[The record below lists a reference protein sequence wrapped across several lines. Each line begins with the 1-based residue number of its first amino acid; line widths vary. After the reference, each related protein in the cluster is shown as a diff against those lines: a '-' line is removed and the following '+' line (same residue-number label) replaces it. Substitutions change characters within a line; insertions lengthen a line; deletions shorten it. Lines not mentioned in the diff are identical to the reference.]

1 MKDLYGK
8 VAFVT
13 GGDSGIG
20 LGISSALLRAGMNL
34 IISYLNPSHLRR
46 AQSELKF
53 AADQM
58 HAIRL
63 DVSDRTAYNAAA
75 EEAIQR
81 FGKLHVLVNNAGV
94 WPTASLGSA
103 SFDDFDWCM
112 SVNVNGVFNGI
123 RTLLPHITAHGEGGH
138 VVSTAS
144 VTGLVAAPFWGV
156 YTTSK
161 FAVVGMMESLRAELE
176 GSNVGVSVFCPGA
189 VISSIGQSARNRPQA
204 LPEVGKPNA
213 SESEKLESYGKAL
226 REVVFEAGISR
237 TMLSAAD
244 AGEMVLRGI
253 LNNDLYILSH
263 PEYKSAVQQRGDALD
278 ASLPTS
284 LDLTDPRLSI
294 ARLSATSIYSEEV
307 VRRRGAS
314 SMG

>member
-1 MKDLYGK
+1 MKNIYGK

-13 GGDSGIG
+13 GGDNGIG
-20 LGISSALLRAGMNL
+20 LGISSALLRAGMKVV
-34 IISYLNPSHLRR
+34 ISYLNSNHLRK

-53 AADQM
+53 AADQL

-63 DVSDRTAYNAAA
+63 DVSDRTAYRAAA

-81 FGKLHVLVNNAGV
+81 FGKVHVLVNNAGV
-94 WPTASLGSA
+94 WPTASLSSA

-112 SVNVNGVFNGI
+112 SVNVNGIFNGI
-123 RTLLPHITAHGEGGH
+123 RTLLSHIKSHGEGGH
-138 VVSTAS
+138 IVSTAS

-161 FAVVGMMESLRAELE
+161 CAVVGMMESLRAELE
-176 GSNVGVSVFCPGA
+176 GSGVGVSVFCPGA
-189 VISSIGQSARNRPQA
+189 VVSSIGHSARNRPQT
-204 LPEVGKPNA
+204 LPEVGKPGA
-213 SESEKLESYGKAL
+213 SESEKLESYGKSL
-226 REVVFEAGISR
+226 REVFFEAGIPR
-237 TMLSAAD
+237 TMLSAVD

-278 ASLPTS
+278 ASWPTS
-284 LDLTDPRLSI
+284 LDPTDPRVSI
-294 ARLSATSIYSEEV
+294 AKLSATSIYSDEV
-307 VRRRGAS
+307 VRRRGTS
-314 SMG
+314 SRG